1 MSMGLIVIETLN
13 NFPYIFCWECSIYK
27 NEYIFIGSEAKT
39 SWKFTVIGQKGTL
52 FGEER
57 VEKFGFFLEV
67 CYGTI
72 LMV

>member
-1 MSMGLIVIETLN
+1 M
-13 NFPYIFCWECSIYK
+13 
-27 NEYIFIGSEAKT
+27 FIGSEAKT

-57 VEKFGFFLEV
+57 VEKFGFLLEV